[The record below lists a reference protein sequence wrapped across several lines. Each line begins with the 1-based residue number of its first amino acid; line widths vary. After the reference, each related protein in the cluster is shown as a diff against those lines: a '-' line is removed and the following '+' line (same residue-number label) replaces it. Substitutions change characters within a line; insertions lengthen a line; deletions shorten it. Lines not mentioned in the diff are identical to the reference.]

1 MEEVAHVLVALV
13 GLVAVAAAVLA
24 TMSWQ
29 RSARLQRRVEH
40 LEAEVGRHPEEAS
53 EPVVERHQ
61 RETLRG
67 RVRALE
73 VGRVVTD
80 GLVTRLQ
87 KKLAPR
93 RPAAP
98 PASGR

>member
-1 MEEVAHVLVALV
+1 MLVALV

-40 LEAEVGRHPEEAS
+40 LEAEVGRHAEDAS
-53 EPVVERHQ
+53 EPVPERHAK
-61 RETLRG
+61 ETLRG

-80 GLVTRLQ
+80 GVLTRLQ
-87 KKLAPR
+87 RRMDPR
-93 RPAAP
+93 R
-98 PASGR
+98 